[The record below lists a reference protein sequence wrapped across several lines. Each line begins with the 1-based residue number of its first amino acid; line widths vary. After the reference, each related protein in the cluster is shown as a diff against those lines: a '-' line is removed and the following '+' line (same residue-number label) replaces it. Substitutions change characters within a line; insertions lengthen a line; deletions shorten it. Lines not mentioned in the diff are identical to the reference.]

1 MKGLVV
7 ELSDSGLVAC
17 LKTADYLVEFFR
29 DDRDGTIMARG
40 QIGLVGVVNFD
51 AVQYRVRK
59 VMKVRRFQNVA
70 EGAISKC
77 LPVEW
82 LLDEVVACLVDKL
95 ADCSV

>member
-1 MKGLVV
+1 MERLVV

-17 LKTADYLVEFFR
+17 LETTDYFVEFFR
-29 DDRDGTIMARG
+29 DDRDRTIMARG

-59 VMKVRRFQNVA
+59 VMKVRRFQKVA

-77 LPVEW
+77 LPVEG
-82 LLDEVVACLVDKL
+82 LLDEVVGCLVDEL